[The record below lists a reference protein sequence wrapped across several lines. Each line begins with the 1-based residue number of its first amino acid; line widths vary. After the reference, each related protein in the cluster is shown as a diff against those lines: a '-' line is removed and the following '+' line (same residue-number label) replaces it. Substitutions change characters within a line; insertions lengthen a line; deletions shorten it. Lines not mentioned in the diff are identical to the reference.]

1 LSSIKTQPIQPIQ
14 PQEQQQIQQNIKREL
29 KRANRSRIQWR
40 MHEIQYRLIK
50 GESDREIMHTV
61 LLSER
66 NYYKYKKKIAT
77 HLEEIQKERTDSS
90 IWLEVQ
96 TLKDRMS
103 QLYSVLGERV
113 KDPYTKTSELP
124 NLATTAESIA
134 INILKLES
142 ASITAIKHSNMILE
156 NHIKTQLP
164 SRSKYGELPQLIY
177 NNRGESDDLDQNNII
192 KTKNNEIIYK
202 D

>member
-1 LSSIKTQPIQPIQ
+1 
-14 PQEQQQIQQNIKREL
+14 
-29 KRANRSRIQWR
+29 
-40 MHEIQYRLIK
+40 MYHRLVK
-50 GESDREIMHTV
+50 GERDKDIMRAL

-66 NYYKYKKKIAT
+66 NYYKYKKKLSKK
-77 HLEEIQKERTDSS
+77 LEERQKERMGSE

-103 QLYSVLGERV
+103 QLYSVLAEKV
-113 KDPYTKTSELP
+113 KDPYTKTNELP
-124 NLATTAESIA
+124 NLAATAESIA

-142 ASITAIKHSNMILE
+142 ASITAIKQSNMLLE

-164 SRSKYGELPQLIY
+164 SRSKYEELPKITY
-177 NNRGESDDLDQNNII
+177 NNDISESDVLENETIAE
-192 KTKNNEIIYK
+192 TKNNRIIYN

>member
-1 LSSIKTQPIQPIQ
+1 LSSIKIQPIQ
-14 PQEQQQIQQNIKREL
+14 PQEQLQIQKE
-29 KRANRSRIQWR
+29 RIRRNKSHIEWR
-40 MHEIQYRLIK
+40 MNEMYRRLVK
-50 GESDREIMHTV
+50 GERDKDIMHSL

-66 NYYKYKKKIAT
+66 NYYKYKKKLSKK
-77 HLEEIQKERTDSS
+77 LEERQKERMDSE

-103 QLYSVLGERV
+103 NLYYTLYERIHH
-113 KDPYTKTSELP
+113 PHTQTSDLP
-124 NLATTAESIA
+124 NLIYTAESIA

-142 ASITAIKHSNMILE
+142 ASISAVKQSNMLLE

-164 SRSKYGELPQLIY
+164 SRSKYQQELPKIIY
-177 NNRGESDDLDQNNII
+177 HNNDISESDVLENENNIN
-192 KTKNNEIIYK
+192 KTKNNRIIYN

>member
-1 LSSIKTQPIQPIQ
+1 M
-14 PQEQQQIQQNIKREL
+14 QE
-29 KRANRSRIQWR
+29 
-40 MHEIQYRLIK
+40 MYHRLVK
-50 GESDREIMHTV
+50 GERDKDIMRTL

-66 NYYKYKKKIAT
+66 NYYKYKKKLSKK
-77 HLEEIQKERTDSS
+77 LEERQKERMDSE

-103 QLYSVLGERV
+103 QLYSVLVEKV

-124 NLATTAESIA
+124 NLAATAESIA

-142 ASITAIKHSNMILE
+142 ASITAVKQSNILE
-156 NHIKTQLP
+156 SHVISQLP
-164 SRSKYGELPQLIY
+164 RRSKYQDLPKITSS
-177 NNRGESDDLDQNNII
+177 NIKKSDILADKNNII
-192 KTKNNEIIYK
+192 ETNISRIIYN

>member
-1 LSSIKTQPIQPIQ
+1 MSSIKIQQSIQPH
-14 PQEQQQIQQNIKREL
+14 EQQQIQQQIQRE
-29 KRANRSRIQWR
+29 RIRRNRSHIEWR
-40 MHEIQYRLIK
+40 MQEMYRRLVK
-50 GESDREIMHTV
+50 GEKDKDIMHAL

-66 NYYKYKKKIAT
+66 NYYKYKKKLSKK
-77 HLEEIQKERTDSS
+77 LEERQKERMDSE

-103 QLYSVLGERV
+103 QLYSVLAEKV

-124 NLATTAESIA
+124 NLAATAESIA

-142 ASITAIKHSNMILE
+142 ASISAIKQSNILE
-156 NHIKTQLP
+156 KHVNTQLP
-164 SRSKYGELPQLIY
+164 SRSKYQQEIPKIIY
-177 NNRGESDDLDQNNII
+177 NNIGKSDIFADKNNII
-192 KTKNNEIIYK
+192 ETNISRITYN

>member
-1 LSSIKTQPIQPIQ
+1 M
-14 PQEQQQIQQNIKREL
+14 R
-29 KRANRSRIQWR
+29 
-40 MHEIQYRLIK
+40 EIQYRLIK
-50 GESDREIMHTV
+50 GESDREIMRTV

-66 NYYKYKKKIAT
+66 NYYKYKKKIAI

-103 QLYSVLGERV
+103 QLYSVLAEKV

-124 NLATTAESIA
+124 NLAATAESIA

-142 ASITAIKHSNMILE
+142 ASITAIKQSNILLE

-164 SRSKYGELPQLIY
+164 SKSKYQQELPKIIY
-177 NNRGESDDLDQNNII
+177 NNDISQSDVLENENIAE
-192 KTKNNEIIYK
+192 TKNSRIIYN

>member
-1 LSSIKTQPIQPIQ
+1 MSYSRRLQNVL
-14 PQEQQQIQQNIKREL
+14 QQIETVENKVN
-29 KRANRSRIQWR
+29 K
-40 MHEIQYRLIK
+40 
-50 GESDREIMHTV
+50 DIMHAL

-66 NYYKYKKKIAT
+66 NYYKYKKKISL
-77 HLEEIQKERTDSS
+77 HIEEIQKERTDSA

-103 QLYSVLGERV
+103 NLYFALYERIQH
-113 KDPYTKTSELP
+113 PHTKTSDLP
-124 NLATTAESIA
+124 NLTSTAESIA

-142 ASITAIKHSNMILE
+142 ASIAAIKQSNILLE

-164 SRSKYGELPQLIY
+164 SRSKYEELPKIIY
-177 NNRGESDDLDQNNII
+177 NNDIGESDVLEDANNILQ
-192 KTKNNEIIYK
+192 TKNSEIIYK

>member
-1 LSSIKTQPIQPIQ
+1 M
-14 PQEQQQIQQNIKREL
+14 QE
-29 KRANRSRIQWR
+29 
-40 MHEIQYRLIK
+40 MYHRLVK
-50 GESDREIMHTV
+50 GEKDKDIMRAL

-66 NYYKYKKKIAT
+66 NYYKFKKKLSKK
-77 HLEEIQKERTDSS
+77 LEERQRENMEST

-103 QLYSVLGERV
+103 QLYSVLSEKV

-124 NLATTAESIA
+124 NLAATAESIA

-142 ASITAIKHSNMILE
+142 ASITAIKQSNVLLE

-164 SRSKYGELPQLIY
+164 SRSRYGELPKIIY
-177 NNRGESDDLDQNNII
+177 NNNGVESEILEEETNIVA
-192 KTKNNEIIYK
+192 TRTSRTFYN

>member
-1 LSSIKTQPIQPIQ
+1 LSSNT
-14 PQEQQQIQQNIKREL
+14 QIQQNIQKEL
-29 KRANRSRIQWR
+29 KRANRSRIKWR
-40 MHEIQYRLIK
+40 MSEIQFRLVK
-50 GESDREIMHTV
+50 GEKDKDIMRTL

-66 NYYKYKKKIAT
+66 NYYKYKKKISI
-77 HLEEIQKERTDSS
+77 HLEEIQKERTDSA

-103 QLYSVLGERV
+103 HIYSVLAERI
-113 KDPYTKTSELP
+113 KDPYTKTSDLSQ
-124 NLATTAESIA
+124 LASTAESIA

-142 ASITAIKHSNMILE
+142 TSISAALKQSNIILE

-164 SRSKYGELPQLIY
+164 SSRSKYQQELPKIIY
-177 NNRGESDDLDQNNII
+177 NNKISESDNSETNNV
-192 KTKNNEIIYK
+192 IIYN